1 VPQGPDHAKND
12 MIIIGS
18 QESGLDVQLWRSR
31 LMTTAGAEW
40 HDVAS
45 NVLLGICIVVMAHS
59 RAQHR
64 LTRVQTCRIATG
76 QAAAQS
82 ANLALFAVLIMDQ
95 Q

>member
-1 VPQGPDHAKND
+1 VLQGGDHTKND
-12 MIIIGS
+12 MIIVGS
-18 QESGLDVQLWRSR
+18 QESGPDVQLWRSR

-45 NVLLGICIVVMAHS
+45 NVLLGICIVVMAHR

-76 QAAAQS
+76 QAAAW
-82 ANLALFAVLIMDQ
+82 
-95 Q
+95 